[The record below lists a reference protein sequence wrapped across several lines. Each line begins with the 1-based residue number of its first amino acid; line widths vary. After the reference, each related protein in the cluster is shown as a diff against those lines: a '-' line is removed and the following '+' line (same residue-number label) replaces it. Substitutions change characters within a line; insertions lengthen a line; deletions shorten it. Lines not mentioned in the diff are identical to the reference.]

1 MNDYYRGEIKSF
13 LMIFVSIQCL
23 LIRAHCGIVDNLVAN
38 ADEGYLNSTVFTL
51 KDGGKVQILDIIVTE
66 SYEGAFDWLNKS

>member
-1 MNDYYRGEIKSF
+1 MFI
-13 LMIFVSIQCL
+13 VSIQCL

-38 ADEGYLNSTVFTL
+38 TDVGYLNSTVFTL
-51 KDGGKVQILDIIVTE
+51 KDGEKLQILDIIVTE